1 MPTPSRIL
9 ISGGSGFIG
18 EHLRKLLSDQKIDYS
33 VLSRNQQKLECPVFQ
48 WNPDKLE
55 MDPKALDGVDTIVN
69 LAGVGIADGRWSA
82 ERKWEILQ
90 SRSKSTDTLY
100 NALKSGNTKVKT
112 VVSASATG
120 YYGNSG
126 LELMEEDN
134 PPGKDFLGMTC
145 LAWEQSVRRIEQL
158 GIRVVILRIGFVLAQ
173 NGGAL
178 PVMKI
183 PVKFFVG
190 SALGS
195 GRQFISWV
203 HIEDVCRAIL
213 HVSSDSNV
221 RGAYNLTAPAPVSNK
236 EFIKTLAKTMHRP
249 FWPISVPSFLLRI
262 LLGEKSEIVLHGQRV
277 SSEKLQQTGFQ
288 FMHVDL
294 LKCMQLI
301 LDKGSN

>member
-33 VLSRNQQKLECPVFQ
+33 VLSRNRQELECPVFQ

-55 MDPKALDGVDTIVN
+55 VDPKALEGVDTIVN

-82 ERKWEILQ
+82 KRKWEILQ
-90 SRSKSTDTLY
+90 SRSKSADTLY
-100 NALKSGNTKVKT
+100 NALKTGKNNVKT
-112 VVSASATG
+112 VISASATG
-120 YYGNSG
+120 YYGDSG
-126 LELMEEDN
+126 LELMEEDS

-145 LAWEQSVRRIEQL
+145 MEWEQSVRRIEQL
-158 GIRVVILRIGFVLAQ
+158 GIRVIILRIGFVLAD

-213 HVSSDSNV
+213 HVSANPNV
-221 RGAYNLTAPAPVSNK
+221 QGVYNLTAPEPVSNK
-236 EFIKTLAKTMHRP
+236 EFIKSLAKTMHRP

-262 LLGEKSEIVLHGQRV
+262 LLGEKSEIILHGQRV
-277 SSEKLQQTGFQ
+277 SSEKLQQTGFR
-288 FMHVDL
+288 FKHVDL
-294 LKCMQLI
+294 FQSMDLLLNK
-301 LDKGSN
+301 

>member
-33 VLSRNQQKLECPVFQ
+33 VLSRNRQELECPVFQ

-55 MDPKALDGVDTIVN
+55 VDPKALEGVDTIVN

-82 ERKWEILQ
+82 KRKWEILQ
-90 SRSKSTDTLY
+90 SRSKSADTLY
-100 NALKSGNTKVKT
+100 NALKTGKNNVKT
-112 VVSASATG
+112 VISASATG
-120 YYGNSG
+120 YYGDSG
-126 LELMEEDN
+126 LELMEEDS

-145 LAWEQSVRRIEQL
+145 MEWEQSVRRIEQL
-158 GIRVVILRIGFVLAQ
+158 GIRVIILRIGFVLAD

-203 HIEDVCRAIL
+203 HIEDLCRAIL
-213 HVSSDSNV
+213 HVSANPNV
-221 RGAYNLTAPAPVSNK
+221 QGAYNLTAPEPVSNK
-236 EFIKTLAKTMHRP
+236 EFIKSLARTIHRP
-249 FWPISVPSFLLRI
+249 FWPIAVPSFLLRI
-262 LLGEKSEIVLHGQRV
+262 LLGEKSEIILHGQRV
-277 SSEKLQQTGFQ
+277 SSEKLQQSGFQ

-294 LKCMQLI
+294 FQSMDLLLNK
-301 LDKGSN
+301 

>member
-33 VLSRNQQKLECPVFQ
+33 VLSRKSQKLECPVFQ
-48 WNPDKLE
+48 WNPEKLE
-55 MDPKALDGVDTIVN
+55 VDQKALDGVDTIVN
-69 LAGVGIADGRWSA
+69 LAGVSVADGRWTA
-82 ERKWEILQ
+82 KRKWEILQ
-90 SRSKSTDTLY
+90 SRSKSVDTLY
-100 NALKSGNTKVKT
+100 NILKSGKNSVKT
-112 VVSASATG
+112 VVSASAIG
-120 YYGNSG
+120 YYGDSG
-126 LELMEEDN
+126 LELMEEDS

-145 LAWEQSVRRIEQL
+145 MAWEQSVRRIEQL
-158 GIRVVILRIGFVLAQ
+158 GIRVVILRIGFVLAK

-203 HIEDVCRAIL
+203 HIDDVCRAIL
-213 HVSSDSNV
+213 HVSANTNV
-221 RGAYNLTAPAPVSNK
+221 QGVYNLTAPEPVSNK
-236 EFIKTLAKTMHRP
+236 VFIKSLAETIHRP
-249 FWPISVPSFLLRI
+249 FWPISVPSFLLQL

-288 FMHVDL
+288 FKHVDL
-294 LKCMQLI
+294 LQSMNLLLNK
-301 LDKGSN
+301 

>member
-33 VLSRNQQKLECPVFQ
+33 VLSRTPQKLECPVFQ

-55 MDPKALDGVDTIVN
+55 VDPKALDGVDTIVN
-69 LAGVGIADGRWSA
+69 LAGVAIADGRWSA
-82 ERKWEILQ
+82 KRKWEILQ
-90 SRSKSTDTLY
+90 SRSKSVDTLY
-100 NALKSGNTKVKT
+100 NILKSGKNTVKT
-112 VVSASATG
+112 VVSASAIG
-120 YYGNSG
+120 YYGDSG
-126 LELMEEDN
+126 LELMEEDS

-145 LAWEQSVRRIEQL
+145 MAWEQSVRRIEQL
-158 GIRVVILRIGFVLAQ
+158 GVRVVILRIGFVLAK

-213 HVSSDSNV
+213 HVSTNPNV
-221 RGAYNLTAPAPVSNK
+221 QGVYNLSAPEPVSNK
-236 EFIKTLAKTMHRP
+236 EFIKSLASTIHRP
-249 FWPISVPSFLLRI
+249 FWPIAVPSFLLRI

-277 SSEKLQQTGFQ
+277 SSEKLQHTGFQ
-288 FMHVDL
+288 FKHVDL
-294 LKCMQLI
+294 LKSMDL
-301 LDKGSN
+301 LLNK

>member
-33 VLSRNQQKLECPVFQ
+33 VLSRNRQELECPVFQ

-55 MDPKALDGVDTIVN
+55 VDPKALEGVDTIVN

-82 ERKWEILQ
+82 KRKWEILQ
-90 SRSKSTDTLY
+90 SRSKSADTLY
-100 NALKSGNTKVKT
+100 NALKTGKNNVKT
-112 VVSASATG
+112 VISASATG
-120 YYGNSG
+120 YYGDSG
-126 LELMEEDN
+126 LELMEEDS

-145 LAWEQSVRRIEQL
+145 MEWEQSVRRIEQL
-158 GIRVVILRIGFVLAQ
+158 GIRVIILRIGFVLAD

-203 HIEDVCRAIL
+203 HIEDLCRAIL
-213 HVSSDSNV
+213 YVSANPNV
-221 RGAYNLTAPAPVSNK
+221 QGAYNLTAPEPVSNK
-236 EFIKTLAKTMHRP
+236 EFIKSLARTIHRP
-249 FWPISVPSFLLRI
+249 FWPIAVPSFLLRI
-262 LLGEKSEIVLHGQRV
+262 LLGEKSEIILHGQRV
-277 SSEKLQQTGFQ
+277 SSEKLQQSGFQ

-294 LKCMQLI
+294 FQSMDLLLNK
-301 LDKGSN
+301 

>member
-33 VLSRNQQKLECPVFQ
+33 VLSRKPQKLECPVFQ

-55 MDPKALDGVDTIVN
+55 ADPKSLDGVDTIVN
-69 LAGVGIADGRWSA
+69 LAGVGIADGRWSP

-90 SRSKSTDTLY
+90 SRSKSADTLY
-100 NALKSGNTKVKT
+100 NILKSGKNTVKS
-112 VVSASATG
+112 VVSASAIG
-120 YYGNSG
+120 YYGDSG
-126 LELMEEDN
+126 LELMEEDSS
-134 PPGKDFLGMTC
+134 PGKDFLGMTC

-158 GIRVVILRIGFVLAQ
+158 GVRVVILRIGFVLAK

-213 HVSSDSNV
+213 HVSTNPNV
-221 RGAYNLTAPAPVSNK
+221 QGVYNLTAPEPVSNK
-236 EFIKTLAKTMHRP
+236 EFIKSLARTIHRP
-249 FWPISVPSFLLRI
+249 FWPIAVPSFLLRI
-262 LLGEKSEIVLHGQRV
+262 LLGEKSEIILHGQRV

-288 FMHVDL
+288 FKYVDL
-294 LKCMQLI
+294 LQSMDLLLNK
-301 LDKGSN
+301 

>member
-33 VLSRNQQKLECPVFQ
+33 VLSRTPQKLECPVFQ

-55 MDPKALDGVDTIVN
+55 VDPKALDGVDTIVN

-82 ERKWEILQ
+82 KRKWEILQ
-90 SRSKSTDTLY
+90 SRSKSVDTLY
-100 NALKSGNTKVKT
+100 NILKSGKNTVRT
-112 VVSASATG
+112 VVSASAIG
-120 YYGNSG
+120 YYGDSG
-126 LELMEEDN
+126 LELMEEDS

-145 LAWEQSVRRIEQL
+145 MAWEQSVRRIEQL
-158 GIRVVILRIGFVLAQ
+158 GVRVVILRIGFVLAK

-213 HVSSDSNV
+213 HVSANPNV
-221 RGAYNLTAPAPVSNK
+221 QGVYNLTAPEPVSNK
-236 EFIKTLAKTMHRP
+236 EFIKSLARTIHRP
-249 FWPISVPSFLLRI
+249 FWPTAVPSFLLRI

-277 SSEKLQQTGFQ
+277 SSEKLQHTGFQ
-288 FMHVDL
+288 FKHIDL
-294 LKCMQLI
+294 LQSMDLLLNK
-301 LDKGSN
+301 